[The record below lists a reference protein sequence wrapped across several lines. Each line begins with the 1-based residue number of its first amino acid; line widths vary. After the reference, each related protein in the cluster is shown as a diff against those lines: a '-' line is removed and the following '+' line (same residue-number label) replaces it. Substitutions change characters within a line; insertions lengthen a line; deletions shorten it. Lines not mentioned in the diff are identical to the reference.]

1 MKSKIISS
9 VHRYSGSGDEH
20 LKKATLMR
28 KKLTFLL
35 CTLLFTVLTFGQK
48 IQIKKDKILYDKVE
62 IATITEPYRDHY
74 EFSTLSGEKKF
85 SVDFKG
91 LSVNNTQFYQWLEV
105 TSADGKIKT
114 EIPHDVLINAFDVK
128 RIIAHNLSVKY
139 NLLDASGI
147 NDSALKTFFETQRE
161 SLSDKYGK
169 TVATAQIEADAQKKK
184 VQEIKARYNPQIQN
198 DKSITFTQGGKLV
211 IVGRLVTEPYI
222 VGGGAR
228 DYAYLYDID
237 GNKAV
242 SLGFVSLG
250 ANFKLTGF
258 DGKSYDFVTKS
269 MYSEGNTTFLNEF
282 LWDAVSRGYTLG
294 HQIRDENAKLY
305 AAKVALAKERSVN
318 IYNKKGY
325 LVDGDGKRYDGI
337 ISIYFQMLD
346 VNETGQVLPEDAAD
360 NFGKRVSI
368 TYRNE
373 KNQERTKT
381 FKASSNAYFCI
392 TENNKETFYYGMAV
406 KGEAMKKIQNIGNFA
421 FDNAFFFQMIHK
433 EDKIMVLHDPVET
446 EKYVIK
452 ITPEAKGQML
462 DRRSTENLS
471 VQLADYL
478 KACKSLSDDIK
489 KNEFDLKIEDN
500 LIRIAQEYQNC
511 K

>member
-1 MKSKIISS
+1 MKKINFVIC
-9 VHRYSGSGDEH
+9 
-20 LKKATLMR
+20 A
-28 KKLTFLL
+28 FLL
-35 CTLLFTVLTFGQK
+35 TGFAFAQK
-48 IQIKKDKILYDKVE
+48 IQIKKDKILYDKAE
-62 IATITEPYRDHY
+62 IAIITEPFRNHY
-74 EFSTLSGEKKF
+74 DFSTLSGEKKF

-91 LSVNNTQFYQWLEV
+91 LSVNDTQFYQWLEV

-114 EIPHDVLINAFDVK
+114 EIPHDVLITAFDVK

-147 NDSALKTFFETQRE
+147 NDAALKTFFETERE

-169 TVATAQIEADAQKKK
+169 TVASAKIEGDAQKKK
-184 VQEIKARYNPQIQN
+184 VQEIKSRYNPQIQN

-228 DYAYLYDID
+228 DYAYIYDID

-250 ANFKLTGF
+250 SNFKITGF
-258 DGKSYDFVTKS
+258 DGKSYEFVTKS

-282 LWDAVSRGYTLG
+282 LWDAVSHGYTFG
-294 HQIRDENAKLY
+294 HQIRDENAKLL
-305 AAKVALAKERSVN
+305 AAKVALAKERSAN
-318 IYNKKGY
+318 IYNKRGY
-325 LVDGDGKRYDGI
+325 LIDGDGKRYDGV

-346 VNETGQVLPEDAAD
+346 LNETGQVLPEDAAD

-368 TYRNE
+368 KYRNE

-392 TENNKETFYYGMAV
+392 TENNKETFYYGMAI

-433 EDKIMVLHDPVET
+433 EDKIMVLHDPVEI
-446 EKYVIK
+446 EKYIIK
-452 ITPEAKGQML
+452 IATEAKGQML
-462 DRRSTENLS
+462 DRRSSENLS

-478 KACKSLSDDIK
+478 KACKGLSEDIK
-489 KNEFDLKIEDN
+489 KNEFDLKIEEN
-500 LIRIAQEYQNC
+500 LVKIAQEYQNC
-511 K
+511 N

>member
-1 MKSKIISS
+1 MKKI
-9 VHRYSGSGDEH
+9 
-20 LKKATLMR
+20 
-28 KKLTFLL
+28 TFLI
-35 CTLLFTVLTFGQK
+35 CTLLLTCLSFGQK

-62 IATITEPYRDHY
+62 IAIINEPYRDHY
-74 EFSTLSGEKKF
+74 DFSTLSGEKKF

-91 LSVNNTQFYQWLEV
+91 LSVNDIQFYQWLEV

-114 EIPHDVLINAFDVK
+114 EIPHDVLITAFDVK
-128 RIIAHNLSVKY
+128 RIIAHNLAVKY

-147 NDSALKTFFETQRE
+147 NDKALAAFFETQRE

-169 TVATAQIEADAQKKK
+169 TVASAKIEGDAQKKK
-184 VQEIKARYNPQIQN
+184 IEQIKSQYNPQIQN

-228 DYAYLYDID
+228 DYAYIYDID
-237 GNKAV
+237 GNKSA

-250 ANFKLTGF
+250 ANFKVTGF
-258 DGKSYDFVTKS
+258 DGKSYEFVTKS

-282 LWDAVSRGYTLG
+282 LWDVVSRGYMLG
-294 HQIRDENAKLY
+294 HQIRDENAKLLE
-305 AAKVALAKERSVN
+305 AKIALAKERSVN
-318 IYNKKGY
+318 IYNKRGY
-325 LVDGDGKRYDGI
+325 LIDGEGKRFDGI

-346 VNETGQVLPEDAAD
+346 INETGQVLPEDAAD

-368 TYRNE
+368 IYRNE
-373 KNQERTKT
+373 KNQERTKS

-406 KGEAMKKIQNIGNFA
+406 KGEAMKKMQNIGNFA

-446 EKYVIK
+446 EKYIIK
-452 ITPEAKGQML
+452 IATEAKGQML

-471 VQLADYL
+471 VQLSDYL
-478 KACKSLSDDIK
+478 KACKSLSEDIK
-489 KNEFDLKIEDN
+489 KNEFDLKNEDN
-500 LIRIAQEYQNC
+500 LSRIAQEYQNC

>member
-1 MKSKIISS
+1 MKRINFLIC
-9 VHRYSGSGDEH
+9 
-20 LKKATLMR
+20 
-28 KKLTFLL
+28 TFLL
-35 CTLLFTVLTFGQK
+35 TGLAFGQK

-62 IATITEPYRDHY
+62 IAIIAEPYRNHY
-74 EFSTLSGEKKF
+74 DFSTLSGVKKF

-91 LSVNNTQFYQWLEV
+91 LSVNDTQFYQWLEV
-105 TSADGKIKT
+105 TSADGKTKS
-114 EIPHDVLINAFDVK
+114 EIPHDVLITAFDVK

-147 NDSALKTFFETQRE
+147 NDKALATFFETQRE

-169 TVATAQIEADAQKKK
+169 TVASAKMEGDEQKKK
-184 VQEIKARYNPQIQN
+184 VQQIKSMYNPQIQN
-198 DKSITFTQGGKLV
+198 DKSITFTKAGKLV
-211 IVGRLVTEPYI
+211 IVGRMVTEPYI

-228 DYAYLYDID
+228 DYVHIYDID
-237 GNKAV
+237 GNKAA

-250 ANFKLTGF
+250 ANYKVTTF
-258 DGKSYDFVTKS
+258 DGKSYEYATKS
-269 MYSEGNTTFLNEF
+269 MYSEGNSTFLYEF
-282 LWDAVSRGYTLG
+282 LCDLVSRGYKLG
-294 HQIRDENAKLY
+294 HQIRDENAKLLE
-305 AAKVALAKERSVN
+305 AKIALAKERSAN
-318 IYNKKGY
+318 IYNKRGY
-325 LVDGDGKRYDGI
+325 LIDADAKRYDGI

-346 VNETGQVLPEDAAD
+346 LNETGQVLPEDAAD

-392 TENNKETFYYGMAV
+392 TENNKENFYYGMAV

-421 FDNAFFFQMIHK
+421 FDNAFFFQVIHK
-433 EDKIMVLHDPVET
+433 EDKIIILHDPVET
-446 EKYVIK
+446 EKYIIK
-452 ITPEAKGQML
+452 IATESKGQML
-462 DRRSTENLS
+462 DRRSSENLS
-471 VQLADYL
+471 TQLADYL
-478 KACKSLSDDIK
+478 KECKNLAEDIK

-500 LIRIAQEYQNC
+500 LIKIAQEYQNC